1 MTKPPRDIS
10 WQFIDEIDNLPDGW
24 PNGGAPELNVGIL
37 LWPEFPLMSLAG
49 LLDALRHAADMGD
62 NSQQVRCSWTIMSH
76 DPGLRVASSSGITI
90 QPDCGFLPPETFDYV
105 VVIGGLL
112 RSLHAG
118 SPPGRE
124 YLRGAYAAGVPVA
137 GVCTGS
143 FVLAE
148 EGLMAGRR
156 ASLHPFHIADFR
168 ARFPGVYAET
178 GSDFIDDRGV
188 LTCPGGI
195 STIGL
200 ASELIRR
207 HCGPDRAT
215 KAIHQMAVPNRIDAA
230 PVSVSRA
237 LGFTRVADGRL
248 RRAVFLIE
256 QSLVRPVSTE
266 WLAGQVNISARQL
279 TRLFRQEFDQTPG
292 EFIRAAR
299 LKYGRWL
306 LKNSA
311 ESVTE
316 IALRTGF
323 SDCAHFIRAFRQQY
337 QCTPGDYRASRG
349 AVSEGYRAE
358 TVCPAPPSSSPA

>member
-1 MTKPPRDIS
+1 MTDQRDDIS
-10 WQFIDEIDNLPDGW
+10 YAFIAEIDKRSDAITPGDR
-24 PNGGAPELNVGIL
+24 PELNVGIL
-37 LWPEFPLMSLAG
+37 LWPEFPMMALAG
-49 LLDALRHAADMGD
+49 VLDSLRHAADMGD
-62 NSQQVRCSWTIMSH
+62 NSQQVRCSWTLMSGA
-76 DPGLRVASSSGITI
+76 PQRRIPSSSGITLL
-90 QPDCGFLPPETFDYV
+90 PDGGYLPPTHFDYI

-112 RSLHAG
+112 RSLKQG
-118 SPPGRE
+118 PPQDRG
-124 YLRGAYAAGVPVA
+124 YLRAAQAAGIPLA

-148 EGLMAGRR
+148 EGFLAGHR
-156 ASLHPFHIADFR
+156 ASIHPFHLDEFR
-168 ARFPGVYAET
+168 QRFPEVYAET
-178 GSDFIDDRGV
+178 GLDFIDDRGV

-200 ASELIRR
+200 TTEMIRR

-215 KAIHQMAVPNRIDAA
+215 KAIHQMSVPCRIDAT

-237 LGFTRVADGRL
+237 LGFTRVADLRL

-266 WLAGQVNISARQL
+266 WLARQVNISTRQL
-279 TRLFRQEFDQTPG
+279 TRLFRQEFNTSPS
-292 EFIRAAR
+292 EFIRTAR
-299 LKYGRWL
+299 LRYGRWL

-316 IALRTGF
+316 IALGTGF

-337 QCTPGDYRASRG
+337 GVTPGDYRASRQERELPIDG
-349 AVSEGYRAE
+349 KA
-358 TVCPAPPSSSPA
+358 

>member
-1 MTKPPRDIS
+1 MTEQTRDIS
-10 WQFIDEIDNLPDGW
+10 WQFIDEIDNFSEGW
-24 PNGGAPELNVGIL
+24 TNGGGPELSIGIL

-62 NSQQVRCSWTIMSH
+62 NSQQVRCSWTILSH
-76 DPGLRVASSSGITI
+76 DPGLRMASSSGITI
-90 QPDCGFLPPETFDYV
+90 QPDSGYLPPETFDYI

-112 RSLHAG
+112 RSLHLG
-118 SPPGRE
+118 SPLSRE
-124 YLRGAYAAGVPVA
+124 YLHVARAAGVPIA

-148 EGLMAGRR
+148 EGLLAGRR

-168 ARFPGVYAET
+168 ARFPDVYAKT

-237 LGFTRVADGRL
+237 IGFTRVADERL

-256 QSLVRPVSTE
+256 QSLVRPISTG
-266 WLAGQVNISARQL
+266 WLADQVNISARQL
-279 TRLFRQEFDQTPG
+279 TRLFRQEFEQTPG
-292 EFIRAAR
+292 EFIRAVR

-323 SDCAHFIRAFRQQY
+323 SDCAHFIRAFRQRY
-337 QCTPGDYRASRG
+337 KCTPGNYRASLEPENG
-349 AVSEGYRAE
+349 QNLF
-358 TVCPAPPSSSPA
+358 

>member
-1 MTKPPRDIS
+1 MTGQQRDIS
-10 WQFIDEIDNLPDGW
+10 YRFIDEIDSLPNDN
-24 PNGGAPELNVGIL
+24 PIGGAPELNVGIL

-62 NSQQVRCSWTIMSH
+62 NSQQFRCSWTIMSH
-76 DPGLRVASSSGITI
+76 NPQQRVLSSSGISV
-90 QPDCGFLPPETFDYV
+90 QPDCGYLPPGNFDYV

-112 RSLHAG
+112 RSLHQG
-118 SPPGRE
+118 SQQSRD
-124 YLRGAYAAGVPVA
+124 YLRAAHHAGVSLA

-148 EGLMAGRR
+148 EGLLPDRR
-156 ASLHPFHIADFR
+156 ASVHPFHIADFK
-168 ARFPGVYAET
+168 ARFPGVHAET

-200 ASELIRR
+200 ATELIRR

-215 KAIHQMAVPNRIDAA
+215 KAIHQIAVPNRIDDA
-230 PVSVSRA
+230 PVLVSRA
-237 LGFTRVADGRL
+237 LGFTRVADLRL

-256 QSLVRPVSTE
+256 QSLVRSITTE
-266 WLAGQVNISARQL
+266 WLASQVSISPRQL
-279 TRLFRQEFDQTPG
+279 TRLFRHEFNQTPS
-292 EFIRAAR
+292 EFIRNAR
-299 LKYGRWL
+299 LKYGHWL

-311 ESVTE
+311 ESITE

-323 SDCAHFIRAFRQQY
+323 SDCAHFIRAFRQRY
-337 QCTPGDYRASRG
+337 QCTPGDYRASRQG
-349 AVSEGYRAE
+349 
-358 TVCPAPPSSSPA
+358 VCNRGLRI